1 MVPSLSFR
9 QTYQKGI
16 CQVDVLGIAVV
27 ARWCFAFHKAFLK
40 NVGID
45 VLHLVLYNRLYYCHY
60 FIWKNRILA
69 GKN

>member
-1 MVPSLSFR
+1 MVPSLRFR

-16 CQVDVLGIAVV
+16 CKVDVLGIAVV
-27 ARWCFAFHKAFLK
+27 ARRCFAFDKAFLK

-45 VLHLVLYNRLYYCHY
+45 VLHLVLFNRFYYCHC